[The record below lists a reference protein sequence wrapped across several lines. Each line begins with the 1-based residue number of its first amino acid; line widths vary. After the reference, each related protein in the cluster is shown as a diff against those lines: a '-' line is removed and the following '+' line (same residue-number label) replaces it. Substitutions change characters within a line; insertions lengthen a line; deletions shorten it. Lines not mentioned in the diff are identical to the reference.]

1 MALNFPNSPSINDYY
16 SYNGVTYQWDGTSWN
31 SMNYLP
37 VGQPGI
43 FRDSF
48 IGNGA
53 CTAFTL
59 STAVVNANALIVFV
73 NAVVQS
79 NASYSINANSNT
91 LIFSSAPSNNAN
103 ILTYTL
109 TSLGPPGPQGP
120 QGVVGSTGPT
130 GPASTVPGP
139 TGPQGPQ
146 GPSGPSGGPTGPTG
160 AGSTIYVSANGD
172 ASAQTTTLNF
182 VNTSTITV
190 QTSNAGGITN
200 VLFTSLGG
208 GSSVN
213 ISDTPPINVSANSL
227 WWDSNTGILKIYY
240 NDGNST
246 QWVDA
251 SPAMVGPQGPQ
262 GPTGSLGPQGPQG
275 PVNTTGA
282 NDAYAQANT
291 AYDQANSAYGQ
302 ANNAYG
308 AANNRVLKA
317 GDTITGTLSLQ
328 QIIEKANITATALTA
343 NVTMNLID
351 GAVLYLTT
359 NASANGTLNL
369 RGNSTISMNTLM
381 STGQSMTL
389 AVAVTNGA
397 TAYRISNVQVDAA
410 EVTPKWSGGT
420 APTASANS
428 IDVYAFTVFKTGSA
442 AYTILGSKTQF
453 A

>member
-48 IGNGA
+48 VGNGA
-53 CTAFTL
+53 CTSFTL

-120 QGVVGSTGPT
+120 QGVVGSIGPT

-291 AYDQANSAYGQ
+291 AYGQANSAYGQ

-328 QIIEKANITATALTA
+328 QIIEKANITATALSA
-343 NVTMNLID
+343 NITMDLID

-397 TAYRISNVQVDAA
+397 TAYRISNVQVDAT

-442 AYTILGSKTQF
+442 TYTILGSKTQF